1 MKLLQN
7 RMDAHEI
14 DDPTVPCN
22 SDLSLRRENVRLQSD
37 LESAKSTIKQLKT
50 KVNELQSEK
59 SSLTT
64 VIRLLQEDN
73 LQHTNYSDRNNNA
86 NDQQKNAWTA
96 AKTPKKRRK
105 RSTYVTKERL
115 PTSSTNAVTEET
127 ASTNAVT
134 EENLAL
140 ADTMPEELNVNGH
153 SNGQGETQES
163 SSNMQEEQSRTHN
176 SETTKP
182 TKVIIAGDSMIK
194 HLNGYRMS
202 AKNTR
207 VQVSTFP
214 GCTILD
220 MADHVK
226 PIQRKRPDKLIL
238 HVGTNSLKSRE
249 TSTKHAEEIISL
261 AESVKNTLPETEVI
275 ISGLITRID
284 NGDLANKVNQVNK
297 VLKEMCLE
305 RHWKFIGH
313 HNITSNHL
321 NRSGIHLNKVGTAML
336 SRNFNKYIHNKKD

>member
-1 MKLLQN
+1 M
-7 RMDAHEI
+7 
-14 DDPTVPCN
+14 
-22 SDLSLRRENVRLQSD
+22 
-37 LESAKSTIKQLKT
+37 
-50 KVNELQSEK
+50 QSEK

-73 LQHTNYSDRNNNA
+73 LQHANYSDRNNDA
-86 NDQQKNAWTA
+86 NYQQKNAWAA

-115 PTSSTNAVTEET
+115 PT

-134 EENLAL
+134 EENIAL
-140 ADTMPEELNVNGH
+140 ADAMPEELNVNGH
-153 SNGQGETQES
+153 SNRQGETQES
-163 SSNMQEEQSRTHN
+163 SSNMLQEEQNRTHN

-220 MADHVK
+220 MADHIK

-249 TSTKHAEEIISL
+249 TSTKHAEEII
-261 AESVKNTLPETEVI
+261 
-275 ISGLITRID
+275 
-284 NGDLANKVNQVNK
+284 
-297 VLKEMCLE
+297 
-305 RHWKFIGH
+305 
-313 HNITSNHL
+313 
-321 NRSGIHLNKVGTAML
+321 
-336 SRNFNKYIHNKKD
+336 

>member
-1 MKLLQN
+1 
-7 RMDAHEI
+7 
-14 DDPTVPCN
+14 
-22 SDLSLRRENVRLQSD
+22 
-37 LESAKSTIKQLKT
+37 
-50 KVNELQSEK
+50 
-59 SSLTT
+59 
-64 VIRLLQEDN
+64 
-73 LQHTNYSDRNNNA
+73 
-86 NDQQKNAWTA
+86 
-96 AKTPKKRRK
+96 
-105 RSTYVTKERL
+105 
-115 PTSSTNAVTEET
+115 
-127 ASTNAVT
+127 
-134 EENLAL
+134 
-140 ADTMPEELNVNGH
+140 
-153 SNGQGETQES
+153 
-163 SSNMQEEQSRTHN
+163 
-176 SETTKP
+176 
-182 TKVIIAGDSMIK
+182 MIK

-313 HNITSNHL
+313 PNITSNHL
-321 NRSGIHLNKVGTAML
+321 NRSGIRLNEMGTAML